1 MCLCLKMSATKN
13 NVKLDNGYITRN
25 NTQIE
30 KKSAKIEMSTNIYS
44 WVGVK
49 LIYHLNF
56 NNI

>member
-1 MCLCLKMSATKN
+1 MCLCLKMSATKK

-56 NNI
+56 NDI

>member
-56 NNI
+56 NDI

>member
-30 KKSAKIEMSTNIYS
+30 KKSARIEMSTNIYS

-56 NNI
+56 NDI